1 MPTSLWMPAHR
12 RAVVALSLAL
22 TLCLIA
28 PAAAV
33 ASPGTSSTS
42 TSTTKPPAH
51 QSPTTTSGPSTTTT
65 TLDPK
70 SVPPPPAFTLPLE
83 LGLQLLAQRDQA
95 NLDLKSFGGK
105 LPLDRANER
114 VVEGTWRALK
124 VRLDQLEARVRQTQ
138 DELDT
143 AHADIQAAA
152 VEAYMNSGSNRLE
165 AAITAITSASSAMD
179 ASRTMHLIGSFGD
192 QQDELIQQYL
202 ALQKRLTVEQKE
214 VSDRKHAADA
224 LLVNAKSKVSD
235 DQTAIAHAHVRLVAS
250 VIGISKFEAAA
261 TSASSPIL
269 GPSELT
275 AQQMADFVRASGFK
289 PRITVPLGTLAHYYI
304 IEGDNAG
311 VRGDVAFAQ
320 SILETAG
327 FTFPGGGQ
335 VAGNDNN
342 FAGIGACDS
351 CPHGFSFPTAQIGVR
366 AQMQALRI
374 YVDPNLT
381 LTTLKQPL
389 VMPKMLG
396 LGFRGKVQTWWDLWG
411 TWATGAFYG
420 QRVYDI
426 YTKMVEFAKTDPAH
440 PPVPN

>member
-51 QSPTTTSGPSTTTT
+51 KLPTTTSGPSTTTT

-165 AAITAITSASSAMD
+165 AAITAIASASSAMD

-304 IEGDNAG
+304 
-311 VRGDVAFAQ
+311 
-320 SILETAG
+320 T
-327 FTFPGGGQ
+327 
-335 VAGNDNN
+335 
-342 FAGIGACDS
+342 
-351 CPHGFSFPTAQIGVR
+351 R
-366 AQMQALRI
+366 A
-374 YVDPNLT
+374 
-381 LTTLKQPL
+381 TTP
-389 VMPKMLG
+389 
-396 LGFRGKVQTWWDLWG
+396 
-411 TWATGAFYG
+411 
-420 QRVYDI
+420 
-426 YTKMVEFAKTDPAH
+426 EFAATSRSRSRSSRPRGSPFRAAVRWPATTTTS
-440 PPVPN
+440 PGSARVTVVRTASRSRPRRSVFARRCRRCGSTSIRTSR